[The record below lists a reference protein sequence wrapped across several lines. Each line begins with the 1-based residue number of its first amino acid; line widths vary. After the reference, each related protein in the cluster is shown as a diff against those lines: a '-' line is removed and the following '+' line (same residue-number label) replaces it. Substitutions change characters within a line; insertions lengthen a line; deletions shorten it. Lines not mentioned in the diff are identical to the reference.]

1 MSRHDEVPEYLN
13 VMDLLCAP
21 SQTTGRWREQFGRM
35 LIEAMACGVPVI
47 ASRSGEIPHVVSDTG
62 LLVDEADVARWT
74 EAIDRLLED
83 ADLRRDLAA
92 RGLAR
97 AHEKYAW
104 PVVARAHLAFFEEL
118 L

>member
-1 MSRHDEVPEYLN
+1 MW
-13 VMDLLCAP
+13 C
-21 SQTTGRWREQFGRM
+21 
-35 LIEAMACGVPVI
+35 PVL
-47 ASRSGEIPHVVSDTG
+47 ASRSGEIPHVVSDAG
-62 LLVDEADVARWT
+62 LLVDEGGDEANVARWT
-74 EAIDRLLED
+74 EAIERLLED
-83 ADLRRDLAA
+83 ADLRRDLSA